1 MTDSRSG
8 QSDNINI
15 PNPFSPGEE
24 HLSNLHGYLQ
34 EKDPLGENDTNMT
47 RETAIL
53 RLFVLHDYDKSGFLD
68 GLELMQLLYGV
79 LTKGLREKPAED
91 SVISV
96 VDDVLEKQDVNLDGL
111 LSAQELVSSVSY
123 KEREMA
129 DSAHIVIPP
138 PMGVPAPVDSD
149 LSNKEEPQKPA
160 EVHHIPQD
168 HSNDPAP
175 PPAEAMTSQEEP
187 DGIHDEDEV
196 EEVTSEVEAVEMP
209 GEEEDDKPDDEM

>member
-1 MTDSRSG
+1 M
-8 QSDNINI
+8 
-15 PNPFSPGEE
+15 
-24 HLSNLHGYLQ
+24 
-34 EKDPLGENDTNMT
+34 
-47 RETAIL
+47 
-53 RLFVLHDYDKSGFLD
+53 
-68 GLELMQLLYGV
+68 
-79 LTKGLREKPAED
+79 
-91 SVISV
+91 

-149 LSNKEEPQKPA
+149 LSNKEEP

-187 DGIHDEDEV
+187 DGTHDEDEV